1 VNLVLIDQL
10 YFVIVGLFGLGIVSA
25 VVTLNSPKLT
35 NYISHG
41 LAALGCLATIFCAIT
56 ALQTGG
62 QTIAIALGAPMG
74 IIKARIDYLAAY
86 FLLAFGI
93 VGTAVSVYAIGY
105 SREYYGHRLAVLAGL
120 FNAFLLS
127 MVLVLTISQVVAFVI
142 VWEFMTVASFLLV
155 NHEYEKPAN
164 TNAAYIY
171 FLMTNI
177 GTAFITIAFLLLATA
192 ANSLDFELLTGSA
205 LTDTMKN
212 VVFICALIGF
222 GTKAGVMPLHIWL
235 PEAHPA
241 APSHVSAMMSGIMIK
256 TAIYGMARFFLDF
269 LGVGPAWWGE
279 LILGLGIVSCVLGVL
294 YALMEHDIKRLLA
307 YHSVENIGIIL
318 LGIGAGM
325 VFMSNGYPTLAGLA
339 WVAGLY
345 HVFNHAVFKSLL
357 FMGAGAVMS
366 ATHTKDVEH
375 LGGLIKKMP
384 YTALCFLIGAAA
396 ISALP
401 PLNGFV
407 SEWLTFQALFFL
419 PKAFVGLTGKLGAVA
434 LIALLGLTGALAAAC
449 FVKAFGVTFLAMP
462 RSKQAEQAK
471 EVAGSMVMGMAS
483 LAIVCVV
490 AGVWPQWMI
499 QILRNVVS
507 GHAGVST
514 DNLFQTSQWFA
525 VSFQA
530 QQGTTGL
537 ITMPI
542 VVIVIAIGLVAA
554 YLFARA
560 AGTPKVKTSETWTCG
575 QIPTA
580 RMEYTATGF
589 AEPIRRAFGSILRPV
604 VHVAADTSQNAY
616 HGVKL
621 SYSAHV
627 RYFINE
633 YMYQPIANGILTI
646 ANSFKRIQAGSLQL
660 YISYIMAVTAVVLI
674 IGTRW

>member
-1 VNLVLIDQL
+1 MLIDQL
-10 YFVIVGLFGLGIVSA
+10 YFAILCLFALGIFSA
-25 VVTLNSPKLT
+25 FVAQSNPKAT
-35 NYISHG
+35 NYLSHG
-41 LAALGCLATIFCAIT
+41 FAALGCLATVGCAVV
-56 ALQTGG
+56 ALQTGE
-62 QTIAIALGAPMG
+62 QTIAVALGAPLG
-74 IIKARIDYLAAY
+74 LIKVRIDYLAAY

-93 VGTAVSVYAIGY
+93 VGTAASVYAIGY
-105 SREYYGHRLAVLAGL
+105 SREYYGRRLAVLASL

-142 VWEFMTVASFLLV
+142 VWELMTVVSFLLV
-155 NHEYEKPAN
+155 NHEYEKTSN

-171 FLMTNI
+171 ILMTNI
-177 GTAFITIAFLLLATA
+177 GTAFIVIAFLLLAAA
-192 ANSLDFELLTGSA
+192 ANSLDFELLKGSA
-205 LTDTMKN
+205 LTEPMKN
-212 VVFICALIGF
+212 VVFLCALIGF

-294 YALMEHDIKRLLA
+294 YALMEHDLKRLLA

-325 VFMSNGYPTLAGLA
+325 VFMSNNYPTLGGLA
-339 WVAGLY
+339 WAASLY

-366 ATHTKDVEH
+366 ATHTKDIEQ

-384 YTALCFLIGAAA
+384 YTAFCFLIGAAA

-419 PKAFVGLTGKLGAVA
+419 PKAIVGLTGKLGAVA

-471 EVAGSMVMGMAS
+471 EVPGSMILGMAM
-483 LAIVCVV
+483 LAVVCVA

-499 QILRNVVS
+499 HILKNVVA
-507 GHAGVST
+507 GHAGLAA
-514 DNLFQTSQWFA
+514 DNLFQTSQWYA
-525 VSFQA
+525 VAFQA
-530 QQGTTGL
+530 QQGSFGL

-542 VVIVIAIGLVAA
+542 VVIIIAVCLLVAF
-554 YLFARA
+554 LFARA
-560 AGTPKVKTSETWTCG
+560 AGTPKVETNETWTCG

-589 AEPIRRAFGSILRPV
+589 AEPIRRAFGDILHPV
-604 VHVAADTSQNAY
+604 ARLTTDDAAQNPY
-616 HGVKL
+616 HGVKMSL
-621 SYSAHV
+621 KVQVS
-627 RYFINE
+627 YFINE
-633 YMYQPIANGILTI
+633 YLYQPLANGILNL
-646 ANSFKRIQAGSLQL
+646 ASSFKRVQAGSLQL
-660 YISYIMAVTAVVLI
+660 YIGYIMAVTAVVLI